1 MVVFDDG
8 KLIYYPKFVVV
19 DVVPVDQVNGFT
31 SGFAV
36 FLIFNGDT
44 FGEVFMEYFVVVE

>member
-1 MVVFDDG
+1 VVVFDDG
-8 KLIYYPKFVVV
+8 KLIDYQKFVVV
-19 DVVPVDQVNGFT
+19 DVVPIDRFDGFA

-36 FLIFNGDT
+36 FLIFNSDT